1 MPTLFRMPSCRR
13 KGATPSRIPI
23 RKTGI
28 TTTTGTAWTAPTQNA
43 VGNLTQTPQPLA
55 LGSGYDLKYDAW
67 NRLVE
72 VKVTGGSVVA
82 THRYDGAN
90 RRVTKLTGANT
101 QHYYYSDQW
110 QILEERLNAGTSADR
125 RFVWGQRYP
134 DDLVLRDQGG
144 ARLYAL
150 HDYFH
155 PTAVIDTTG
164 AVQERYGYDGFGTPR
179 YMTAAFGSRASSVHG
194 WETLYGAY
202 RYDLE
207 SGLYQVRNRYLHA
220 KLGRWLSRDPI
231 DYNGGIN
238 LYGYVGNKALNKID
252 LFGLSD
258 ENRPPIAVFP
268 PGSGQLPI
276 YGPPAP
282 APSPRPGG
290 GGQGDGSVF
299 DANFGGGFG
308 GGVTTLYCCDEDNN
322 KIKATFV
329 KYCIGLYFGAS
340 ATIGRQTGVRGK
352 NCPKGFNGWFVEA
365 GGGFG
370 VYSGGGAVSP
380 DGSVG
385 GPGLGIG
392 LGGGIWMCNYAL
404 LNSEV
409 VGKCCK

>member
-1 MPTLFRMPSCRR
+1 MPTPFRMPSCRR

-110 QILEERLNAGTSADR
+110 QILEERLNAGASADR

-207 SGLYQVRNRYLHA
+207 SGLYQVRNRYLHC
-220 KLGRWLSRDPI
+220 KLGRWLSRDPLGEPGFEVLPGGKNNDLSDGPNLYAYI
-231 DYNGGIN
+231 HNNPINTADPDGLLAPLPILLVSLAVGNCLITAYLFIQFFKCWERSQELNMKARERLPAEEATKWCNANYGQECLPLLGAALAGLGQCGLWGAGRLLLLRIGIN
-238 LYGYVGNKALNKID
+238 
-252 LFGLSD
+252 
-258 ENRPPIAVFP
+258 PI
-268 PGSGQLPI
+268 L
-276 YGPPAP
+276 
-282 APSPRPGG
+282 GG
-290 GGQGDGSVF
+290 
-299 DANFGGGFG
+299 
-308 GGVTTLYCCDEDNN
+308 
-322 KIKATFV
+322 K
-329 KYCIGLYFGAS
+329 
-340 ATIGRQTGVRGK
+340 
-352 NCPKGFNGWFVEA
+352 
-365 GGGFG
+365 
-370 VYSGGGAVSP
+370 
-380 DGSVG
+380 
-385 GPGLGIG
+385 
-392 LGGGIWMCNYAL
+392 LGGG
-404 LNSEV
+404 
-409 VGKCCK
+409 